1 MTTVNRLCIALLAAG
16 ALWSGVARAQ
26 QGSVAGQVT
35 DQASGHPLAGARVV
49 IQGTALVTSTNAEG
63 RYTLRNVPAGEP
75 TVRATIIG
83 YAAVTRTVRVTAGET
98 ATADLA
104 LKLTPFTLDAV
115 VSTVS
120 GDQTRKESPN
130 AISTVRA
137 DSLVQTR
144 PITNMNDLLG
154 ARVPGVEVLP
164 GNITGAGARVRIR
177 HQSQPGR

>member
-83 YAAVTRTVRVTAGET
+83 YAAVTQIGRASCRERV
-98 ATADLA
+98 
-104 LKLTPFTLDAV
+104 
-115 VSTVS
+115 
-120 GDQTRKESPN
+120 
-130 AISTVRA
+130 
-137 DSLVQTR
+137 
-144 PITNMNDLLG
+144 
-154 ARVPGVEVLP
+154 
-164 GNITGAGARVRIR
+164 
-177 HQSQPGR
+177 